1 MALSLHPLLFYRSTC
16 KFNVFVI
23 IPRPLR
29 KLLFLPFLF
38 ASPSLWAFA
47 GVEGASFLDV
57 PVGAG
62 PAALGSAYSALAN
75 NAYAPVWNP
84 AGLGFLPS
92 TQVSGMHQ
100 LYVEKTRFEFLSA
113 VHPFSPGHAF
123 GVSAQY
129 FTPGDLLATDL
140 SGNELGTFSGHYGAY
155 SVSYGQKVTDRLA
168 LGLTGKLI
176 EGKIDDVSAST
187 FGGDVGLFYRPIPR
201 LTFAGVVAN
210 IGPELKFLD
219 QGDPLPLNVRTGA
232 AYKVTED
239 LKITGEGVY
248 RKEGTP
254 SFHFG
259 VEWPSEDKRGFC
271 LRTGYSTDRIKE
283 LSAAAGVAVGVG
295 IPIMKHEVSYAFMP
309 LGDVGSSHYFS
320 LILRFGEPD
329 DDRSGVLTTDDD
341 HLNEHYELLDLDGQ
355 INR

>member
-1 MALSLHPLLFYRSTC
+1 LLFVSSNC

-23 IPRPLR
+23 INRAFRWLLIFPL
-29 KLLFLPFLF
+29 LLSTPEV
-38 ASPSLWAFA
+38 WAFS

-57 PVGAG
+57 PVGAA

-92 TQVSGMHQ
+92 TQVSAMHQ
-100 LYVEKTRFEFLSA
+100 LYVEKTHFEFLSA
-113 VHPFSPGHAF
+113 VHPFSPGHGF

-129 FTPGDLLATDL
+129 FSPGDLNATDL
-140 SGNELGTFSGHYGAY
+140 SGNEIGTFSGHYGAY
-155 SVSYGQKVTDRLA
+155 SVSYGQRVTETLA

-176 EGKIDDVSAST
+176 EGKIDDVSATT
-187 FGGDVGLFYRPIPR
+187 FGGDVGVFYRPIPR
-201 LTFAGVVAN
+201 LTLAGVVAN

-232 AYKVTED
+232 AYKVTND
-239 LKITGEGVY
+239 IRVTGEGVY

-259 VEWPSEDKRGFC
+259 VEWPSEDQRGFC

-283 LSAAAGVAVGVG
+283 LSALAGVSIGVG
-295 IPIMKHEVSYAFMP
+295 IPIFKHEISYAFMP
-309 LGDVGSSHYFS
+309 LGDVGTAHYFS
-320 LILRFGEPD
+320 LVLRFGEPD
-329 DDRSGVLTTDDD
+329 KSPTGVLSSEDDA
-341 HLNEHYELLDLDGQ
+341 HEGYELIEPNGNLKP
-355 INR
+355 